1 MRVPSPCVAGG
12 ILAAVLIAF
21 GPTAAVAADDATPA
35 VGACH
40 VPTPLQRR
48 LVAKADEGMEPLRK
62 FIDGRRAILHLDMKE
77 VVDSLDGWRAD
88 IACVRQAEAAR
99 AAQAVAANASR

>member
-1 MRVPSPCVAGG
+1 MQRACVNAGLT
-12 ILAAVLIAF
+12 LALFV
-21 GPTAAVAADDATPA
+21 AAHAADADDAAPT

-40 VPTPLQRR
+40 VPTALQRR

>member
-1 MRVPSPCVAGG
+1 MRVPGPCIAGG
-12 ILAAVLIAF
+12 VLAAALIAF
-21 GPTAAVAADDATPA
+21 GPTAAADDAAPA

-62 FIDGRRAILHLDMKE
+62 FIDGRRTILHLDMKG
-77 VVDSLDGWRAD
+77 VVESLDGWRAD